1 MILDVLVSFMIHFQ
15 ILGVLVS
22 FMIHF
27 QILDMLVSFQLFNLH
42 FSGMLSQ
49 SADKNRIGIG

>member
-49 SADKNRIGIG
+49 SEDKN